1 MHVSCSLFPIE
12 VLLMSHTNMM
22 MFFLYFLTALHLP
35 VMRMQLT
42 SKCLN
47 MRIWGLDNYYRRG
60 GLSRKYVGVYG
71 KFYKVPREL
80 YIYSRKLNP
89 TFSSEGVLEVF
100 ILKGN
105 FVQFQ
110 PPSDNKYQV
119 YYHHLVACYNSNGY
133 RFFAVVATKP
143 RLNSLIPVPIPVP
156 FGFLDS
162 DSSNKLSNSRI
173 NS

>member
-35 VMRMQLT
+35 VMHMPLT

-60 GLSRKYVGVYG
+60 VYFKSKVWGVYE

-80 YIYSRKLNP
+80 YDRKLNP
-89 TFSSEGVLEVF
+89 TLSSEGVL
-100 ILKGN
+100 
-105 FVQFQ
+105 
-110 PPSDNKYQV
+110 
-119 YYHHLVACYNSNGY
+119 
-133 RFFAVVATKP
+133 
-143 RLNSLIPVPIPVP
+143 
-156 FGFLDS
+156 
-162 DSSNKLSNSRI
+162 
-173 NS
+173 